1 MGADRWRRTGVLTFD
16 GNEKMQKKVTF
27 EKIREHLCD
36 TYNETFS
43 YGTVVQLCIA
53 RNKRH
58 RAAKNYHGVA
68 KVTSRR
74 ARKGFQLK
82 LNPDA
87 HWSSAF
93 YKALDFVQFKDGTN
107 ITIINRDDAAGY
119 RLDTLATNSQHR
131 TLVVRGKQTVT
142 THTDYVNR
150 YPSVLQTTN
159 YNFTGTKTTG
169 ELYAGIVKPVKIFP
183 KNPAQHFAD
192 LKMFSSIPEL
202 QPAFINPIS
211 GDAKEIECIRVDGA
225 GDEGPAHLEVQ
236 FWWTVRYIEEKK
248 LITMVT
254 SRSSGSSF
262 LNRVELQNGCLALA
276 RANLFIPSTLNEMP
290 INTDT
295 GLIDYDILTSDL
307 NQAADIYIERV
318 NHCPCGDTNIHIFKG
333 ADSTELQKKR
343 TKLMTFLKGSQKKK
357 DELFSDDPELF
368 KYFQQVW
375 SVRENH
381 MHLGLPMQYIF
392 Y

>member
-1 MGADRWRRTGVLTFD
+1 M
-16 GNEKMQKKVTF
+16 
-27 EKIREHLCD
+27 C
-36 TYNETFS
+36 
-43 YGTVVQLCIA
+43 
-53 RNKRH
+53 
-58 RAAKNYHGVA
+58 
-68 KVTSRR
+68 
-74 ARKGFQLK
+74 
-82 LNPDA
+82 
-87 HWSSAF
+87 
-93 YKALDFVQFKDGTN
+93 
-107 ITIINRDDAAGY
+107 RDC
-119 RLDTLATNSQHR
+119 
-131 TLVVRGKQTVT
+131 
-142 THTDYVNR
+142 
-150 YPSVLQTTN
+150 
-159 YNFTGTKTTG
+159 
-169 ELYAGIVKPVKIFP
+169 EIFP

-192 LKMFSSIPEL
+192 LKMLSSIPEP

-236 FWWTVRYIEEKK
+236 FWWTVRHIEEKE

-254 SRSSGSSF
+254 SQISGSSF
-262 LNRVELQNGCLALA
+262 LNRVELQNGCLALVHT
-276 RANLFIPSTLNEMP
+276 NLFIPSTLNGMP

-295 GLIDYDILTSDL
+295 GLIDYDILTS
-307 NQAADIYIERV
+307 NQAAHIYIERV
-318 NHCPCGDTNIHIFKG
+318 NHCPCGDTYIHIFKG

-392 Y
+392 LLMCCFKQNCYHPICQEEHQGSEVVFW